1 MEEINTHISH
11 YAIYEW
17 SSLTGRQIGSN
28 NSKNKTK
35 DGHYTIM
42 KDVVYNK
49 CNNKA
54 RKTLNSS

>member
-1 MEEINTHISH
+1 MEEIHTHISH

-42 KDVVYNK
+42 KDVVCNK